1 MPAMSK
7 AQNRFMQ
14 AAASSGKMAKKLG
27 IPQDVAKKFVLETKS
42 VKGKPEKVK
51 AKK

>member
-1 MPAMSK
+1 MPSVSK

-27 IPQDVAKKFVLETKS
+27 ISQSVAKKFVKETGSMKN
-42 VKGKPEKVK
+42 KPEYKK